1 MIVVPES
8 EFRKAVGHKI
18 ESNVESV
25 TGVGMIDGKEAVV
38 QRNAAVGIDGAIQP
52 EAEDVLDG
60 LVRRLDFEL
69 PEKGLFFFQGSLKTE
84 EGDLQ
89 GGGMDLA
96 EVITLDFLAK
106 EGSGLADVGGVGSH
120 AGAHEVVL
128 EPLIGALNLALGL
141 GGEGIDDLDPAVGQ
155 DLFPLGIDLI
165 GDLVVI
171 APDGI
176 TALDKAEDGVGINI
190 VGKRQ
195 SVFQK
200 DRLKSRDMGPGGL
213 AF

>member
-60 LVRRLDFEL
+60 LEGRFDFEL
-69 PEKGLFFFQGSLKTE
+69 PEERLFFFQSFLEAE

-96 EVITLDFLAK
+96 EVIAFDFPAQ
-106 EGSGLADVGGVGSH
+106 EGSGLEDIGRVGTH